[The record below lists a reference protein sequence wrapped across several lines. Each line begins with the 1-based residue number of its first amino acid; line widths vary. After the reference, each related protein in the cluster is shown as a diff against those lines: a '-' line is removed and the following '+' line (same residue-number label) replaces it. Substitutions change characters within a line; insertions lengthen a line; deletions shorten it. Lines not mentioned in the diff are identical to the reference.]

1 VRLSP
6 RCPERPREGGLA
18 AGVGAGG
25 WIYAVE
31 NWTVGDNFGSSSTA
45 VSRVSRLART
55 TNERHPRAP
64 TSERVGLWVLPG
76 CGEHTGTARALGGS
90 WLGCNEDMER
100 GGPGGRQRGG
110 ERRVDS
116 WVERASDERGKRS
129 QDDCSVD
136 GKVKVKIKITLCA
149 ALAPAGRPLV
159 PASQLINCLPAPTRN
174 ARIPLRGPRVLM
186 EWR

>member
-1 VRLSP
+1 
-6 RCPERPREGGLA
+6 
-18 AGVGAGG
+18 
-25 WIYAVE
+25 
-31 NWTVGDNFGSSSTA
+31 
-45 VSRVSRLART
+45 
-55 TNERHPRAP
+55 
-64 TSERVGLWVLPG
+64 
-76 CGEHTGTARALGGS
+76 
-90 WLGCNEDMER
+90 
-100 GGPGGRQRGG
+100 
-110 ERRVDS
+110 VDS

-159 PASQLINCLPAPTRN
+159 PASQPINCLPAPTRN